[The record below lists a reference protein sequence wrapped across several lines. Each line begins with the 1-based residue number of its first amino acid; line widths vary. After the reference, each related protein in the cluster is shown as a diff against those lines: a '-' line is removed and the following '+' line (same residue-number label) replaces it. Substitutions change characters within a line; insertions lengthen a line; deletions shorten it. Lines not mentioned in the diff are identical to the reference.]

1 MSFEEDKR
9 NYPIYKQI
17 NWAQANEGGPT
28 LGTLPHASSIS
39 KKTLDWD
46 VPGTAIYLQ
55 VWRFLFKQS

>member
-1 MSFEEDKR
+1 MILHTIIIIIKLFLIMSFEEDKR

-39 KKTLDWD
+39 KKTLD
-46 VPGTAIYLQ
+46 
-55 VWRFLFKQS
+55 